1 MNSGPDIPTL
11 PARVLI
17 VDDSPD
23 NREVLEVMLNWE
35 GFVTLTASSGEE
47 ALASAAE
54 QLPDLIL
61 LDFVL
66 PDLSGC
72 EVVARM
78 KGNLSTKDIPI
89 VIISGM
95 SDSAT
100 RKRALGAGAE
110 DFITKP
116 IHRSDLCQR
125 VRNIL
130 HLETAAVGLAEA
142 KVAAG
147 RAGTIEDEGEPQGPL
162 RARHG

>member
-1 MNSGPDIPTL
+1 MNVGLDIP
-11 PARVLI
+11 PRAARVLI

-23 NREVLEVMLNWE
+23 NRELLEVMLNWE

-54 QLPDLIL
+54 QLPDLML

-72 EVVARM
+72 EVTTRM

-89 VIISGM
+89 MIISGM

-116 IHRSDLCQR
+116 VDRSELCQR
-125 VRNIL
+125 MRSIL
-130 HLETAAVGLAEA
+130 RLKTAAV
-142 KVAAG
+142 
-147 RAGTIEDEGEPQGPL
+147 DPQGPP
-162 RARHG
+162 RVRHG